1 MYVLNPLPGT
11 KFKWILKGLYH
22 LEHMLKTIQN
32 LPNYFNTFTP
42 KNHAIYVPHDYS
54 VHLMLEIKE
63 ALLKRSY
70 ILVVIGGR
78 VTGDVQ
84 VNDTEVH
91 SPLKIKYRQ
100 LEQNLMICQLT
111 ENPQKIPK
119 PSRNDM
125 IQMLH
130 ESFHSL
136 KIDFT
141 SKFKALWVRNALNE
155 SKDNLVLEQVY
166 SLPTKELI
174 AFQNDLMEK
183 LSPKLLKEL
192 MKMTTPPKSVNFKVD
207 KIPEDEGE
215 ELFDCKEH
223 KTGVEPDTYR

>member
-1 MYVLNPLPGT
+1 
-11 KFKWILKGLYH
+11 
-22 LEHMLKTIQN
+22 
-32 LPNYFNTFTP
+32 
-42 KNHAIYVPHDYS
+42 
-54 VHLMLEIKE
+54 
-63 ALLKRSY
+63 
-70 ILVVIGGR
+70 
-78 VTGDVQ
+78 
-84 VNDTEVH
+84 
-91 SPLKIKYRQ
+91 
-100 LEQNLMICQLT
+100 
-111 ENPQKIPK
+111 
-119 PSRNDM
+119 
-125 IQMLH
+125 MLH

-174 AFQNDLMEK
+174 ALQNDLMEK